1 MEQPVVVS
9 FPTLRP
15 AQRRRLAAAPS
26 SEVAEIRAMFREI
39 NRQYLAH
46 QPSPVYLAVKRAMDV
61 LISAFFIVA
70 VLSWVLPIVAL
81 LVKLTSRGPLFFIQ
95 KRTGLH
101 GAEFDCFKFRTMRV
115 NDEAHIRQACANDTR
130 ITPVGRILR
139 ASHLDELPQLL
150 NVFLGDMSLVGP
162 RPHMLYHTRFY
173 GQKIPFYNLR
183 HEAKPGM
190 TGMAQIKGYIG
201 EITVERELRKRIQWD
216 VYYLKNRGFGLD
228 LHIVLATGL
237 QVLGKVFPFLK
248 QQKD

>member
-1 MEQPVVVS
+1 
-9 FPTLRP
+9 
-15 AQRRRLAAAPS
+15 
-26 SEVAEIRAMFREI
+26 MFREI

-46 QPSPVYLAVKRAMDV
+46 QPSAVYLAAKRFMDV
-61 LISAFFIVA
+61 AVSAFFIVT

-81 LVKLTSRGPLFFIQ
+81 LVKLTSKGPLFFIQ

-101 GAEFDCFKFRTMRV
+101 GVEFDCFKFRTMRV
-115 NDEAHIRQACANDTR
+115 NDEAHVRQACANDAR

-216 VYYLKNRGFGLD
+216 VYYLKNRSFRLD
-228 LHIVLATGL
+228 LHIVLMTGM
-237 QVLGKVFPFLK
+237 QVLGKVLPFLK
-248 QQKD
+248 QRKD